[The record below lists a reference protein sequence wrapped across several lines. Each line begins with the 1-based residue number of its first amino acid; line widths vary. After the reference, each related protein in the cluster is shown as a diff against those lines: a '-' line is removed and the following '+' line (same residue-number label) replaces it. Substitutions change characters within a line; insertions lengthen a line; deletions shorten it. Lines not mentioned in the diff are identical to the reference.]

1 MDGSTVEPETPGG
14 AAAFPAALAPELSA
28 KMREGILRVYRQIAL
43 AAGDEVKAVGTPA
56 EQLLWAYGVSPD
68 DIPRILEM
76 ARRQFEAGL
85 IVVDSRDLTSTGAP
99 TQCTVSGL
107 FI

>member
-1 MDGSTVEPETPGG
+1 MDGSTVEPDTSDG
-14 AAAFPAALAPELSA
+14 AAAFPVALASGLA
-28 KMREGILRVYRQIAL
+28 VKMREGILKVYRQIAL
-43 AAGDEVKAVGTPA
+43 AAGDEVKAAGTPA
-56 EQLLWAYGVSPD
+56 EQLLWAYGVGPD
-68 DIPRILEM
+68 EISRILEM

-99 TQCTVSGL
+99 TQCVVSGL